1 MKNLVAMLMVIMMVS
16 ALVGC
21 AKEEPKEETKT
32 AATEATSETTSEET
46 TEEATEEVAE
56 GMPKVAFIP
65 GDMANESQAF
75 AAKMFKKKHAADFG
89 FEVVILDGQADAQ
102 VQAQAVTN
110 AAAQGI
116 KAIYV
121 NPNDIRAIIPSLMQA
136 KQAGVIVGMF
146 SSDVPD
152 ATMEVR
158 DFFVGVN
165 DNMAGEAAAQAFINA
180 FPDGAKIV
188 EIGGQAGHDAQ
199 IKRNVGFNEAIAG
212 TNIEVLDVQA
222 CEQWQTAMA
231 QAIAEDFITKY
242 GDEIDGVFCH
252 WDNGAT
258 GIIEAFKAAGME
270 GKFIVGVD
278 GNRAGFAQVKS
289 GDQAASIAQN
299 FETFAI
305 MSLQFTKDKMEGKDV
320 AEVNFVELDIVTP
333 DNVDTFTAPEW

>member
-1 MKNLVAMLMVIMMVS
+1 MKQFKKLMAMLMVSMMVM

-21 AKEEPKEETKT
+21 ATEEEPAEAKPAATTEKETKT
-32 AATEATSETTSEET
+32 ED
-46 TEEATEEVAE
+46 AE
-56 GMPKVAFIP
+56 KDMDEMPKVAFIP

-75 AAKMFKKKHAADFG
+75 SAKMFKKHAADYG
-89 FEVVILDGQADAQ
+89 VEMVILDGAGDAQ

-110 AAAQGI
+110 AVAQGI

-121 NPNDIRAIIPSLMQA
+121 NPNDINAIIPSLMQA

-146 SSDVPD
+146 SSDVPEGSED
-152 ATMEVR
+152 VR
-158 DFFVGVN
+158 SFFVGVN

-199 IKRNVGFNEAIAG
+199 IKRNVGFNSVIEG

-258 GIIEAFKAAGME
+258 GIIEAFKAADME

-289 GDQAASIAQN
+289 GEQAASIAQN
-299 FETFAI
+299 FETFAKKALELTRD
-305 MSLQFTKDKMEGKDV
+305 MLDGKEIEV
-320 AEVNFVELDIVTP
+320 VNFIDLDIVTL